1 MKKFLA
7 TLTIGL
13 AIGAGLNAQGPGP
26 TFSRDIAPIVYEHCV
41 ACHRPGEIGP
51 FSLLTYSDV
60 RQHATQIADVTR
72 RRVMPPWKPAHGQVA
87 FVGDR
92 SLSDAQIQTV
102 GAWVAQGAVEG
113 NPSDLPPAP
122 AAASGWQLGTPDLV
136 VTMPAAYALQPAG
149 TDVFRTFVIPIPT
162 HEAKYVRAIEFRPGN
177 SRAVHHANIGIDRT
191 GSSRRLDAMDAE
203 PGYVGGMVPDAAYP
217 PGYMLGWTPG
227 QRPRPSPDGMPW
239 RLEASSDL
247 VVQLH
252 MQPTGKT
259 EAVQI
264 SAGFYFT
271 NDPPVQTPVGL
282 RLGSETIDIPAGQT
296 HYIVSDSYTLPVDVQ
311 VLAVQPHAHNL
322 GRTMVATATLPDG
335 STRPLIS
342 IADWDFR
349 WQDVYRYEHP
359 MALPRGTVLYM
370 EYSYDNSDGNA
381 RNTSHPPKHV
391 VWGQNTTDEMGDL
404 WVQMV
409 PAAMADL
416 AFLAD
421 DIGRKTRG
429 EDLAAYTKL
438 MNAEPGNPLR
448 HDTVAMLSLQGG
460 DAVAAAREFRASLRL
475 NPDSAPTHY
484 NLGIALSIE
493 RSYDE
498 AMAEFREAIRVDPS
512 YADAHNNLGAL
523 LTLTGQ
529 FDAAAD
535 HYRQALAIREDNAD
549 AHSNLA
555 RVLWAQGKGSEAVE
569 HFRRA
574 STLRPDAPSPMAGL
588 AWIRATAPDVSMRN
602 PVEAVTLGERAVALT
617 GHRDPTVVDILAAAY
632 ASAGDFDRAAAT
644 AREALALASA
654 SGSKPLSDQ
663 IAARLSMYLQHVAF
677 VSPQPATK
685 P

>member
-1 MKKFLA
+1 M
-7 TLTIGL
+7 
-13 AIGAGLNAQGPGP
+13 
-26 TFSRDIAPIVYEHCV
+26 TFSKDVAPIVFEHCI

-51 FSLLTYSDV
+51 FSLLTYRDA

-72 RRVMPPWKPAHGQVA
+72 RRVMPPWKPQHGQVA

-92 SLSDAQIQTV
+92 SLSDEQIKTIDS
-102 GAWVAQGAVEG
+102 WVAQGAPEG
-113 NPSDLPPAP
+113 DAADLPPAP
-122 AAASGWQLGTPDLV
+122 AIGSGWQLGTPDLV
-136 VTMPAAYALQPAG
+136 VTMPAPYALQPSG
-149 TDVFRTFVIPIPT
+149 SDVFRTFVIPIPT
-162 HEAKYVRAIEFRPGN
+162 REAKYVRAIEFRPGN
-177 SRAVHHANIGIDRT
+177 PRAVHHANIGIDRT

-239 RLEASSDL
+239 RLEPSSDL

-252 MQPTGKT
+252 MQPTGKR
-259 EAVQI
+259 EDVQV

-282 RLGSETIDIPAGQT
+282 RLGSETIDIPAGQAD
-296 HYIVSDSYTLPVDVQ
+296 YIVSDSYTLPVDVQ

-322 GRTMVATATLPDG
+322 GRTMIATATLPDG
-335 STRPLIS
+335 SKRPLIS

-359 MALPRGTVLYM
+359 LALPRGTVLYM
-370 EYSYDNSDGNA
+370 EYTYDNSEGNP
-381 RNTSHPPKHV
+381 RNSSHPPRRV
-391 VWGQNTTDEMGDL
+391 MWGQNTTDEMGDL

-409 PAAMADL
+409 PAATGDFAR
-416 AFLAD
+416 LAD
-421 DIGRKTRG
+421 DIARKTHG

-460 DAVAAAREFRASLRL
+460 DPVAAAREFRASLKI
-475 NPDSAPTHY
+475 NPESAPTHY
-484 NLGIALSIE
+484 NLGIALALE
-493 RSYDE
+493 RSYDD
-498 AMAEFREAIRVDPS
+498 AMAEFRAAIRVDPA

-523 LTLTGQ
+523 LTVTGR
-529 FDAAAD
+529 FDEAAEQ
-535 HYRQALAIREDNAD
+535 YRQALAIREDNVD

-555 RVLWAQGKGSEAVE
+555 RVLWAEGKGSEAIE

-574 STLRPDAPSPMAGL
+574 SELRPDATSPLAGL
-588 AWIRATAPDVSMRN
+588 AWIRATAPDLSMRN
-602 PVEAVTLGERAVALT
+602 PAEAVTLGERAVDLS
-617 GHRDPTVVDILAAAY
+617 GHRDPAIIDILAAAY
-632 ASAGDFDRAAAT
+632 ASAGDFDRAASA

-654 SGSKPLSDQ
+654 SGSRPLADQ

-677 VSPQPATK
+677 VSPPAVSPK

>member
-1 MKKFLA
+1 LKKFLA